1 MSVENRDPAAER
13 AVLAG
18 IARYGQNGYMETADI
33 VQRSSFTLE
42 PNQILYHIFES
53 IIKAGSQT
61 VDVASVLSTAN
72 ILGHKDF
79 FKTDSNKVLLR
90 SILNLEID
98 QGNLRILAARVR
110 KLEVARLLRAEL
122 KQADREIEQVTG
134 EEPIEAI
141 VGLAEKRIFN
151 FGVNL
156 GGSSSEEP
164 VPINAGFE
172 EYKEYLLANR
182 GRPIGIPTGFPQ
194 YDLAIGG
201 GVRPGINVTGGRL
214 KSGKSTLGNTVVAH
228 VAGKLRVETLYLD
241 TEMSKE
247 EQQIRL
253 AANLSN
259 IPVNTIEA
267 GLFYDKAEHKERFDK
282 AQQIIKDMPYSR
294 INIFGKTVESVTS
307 IIRRWLMKK
316 VGFEDN
322 GYAKPCLVILDYIKL
337 LDQATVTKNI
347 AEHQALGFLV
357 SGLHDFAK
365 QYNVPFYAFAQ
376 LNRDGINQE
385 DSGAFSGSD
394 RVGWFAS
401 NLAIFKKKS
410 QEEIA
415 EEAAIHSEF
424 YNRKLIVT
432 DARHGAGTEAG
443 DYINMKFEGQF
454 ARVTEGKLR
463 SDVYANQKPKGTVV
477 EGAEA
482 AKKRADEDSDF
493 GF

>member
-1 MSVENRDPAAER
+1 MSIENRDPAAER

-33 VQRSSFTLE
+33 VQRGSFTLE
-42 PNQILYHIFES
+42 PNQILYHIFET
-53 IIKAGSQT
+53 IIKSGSQT
-61 VDVASVLSTAN
+61 VDIASVLSTAN
-72 ILGHKDF
+72 VLGHKDF

-98 QGNLRILAARVR
+98 QGNLRILAARVK
-110 KLEVARLLRAEL
+110 KLEVARLLREEL
-122 KQADREIEQVTG
+122 RKADKEIEQITG
-134 EEPIEAI
+134 EEPIESI

-156 GGSSSEEP
+156 GNSTSEEP
-164 VPINAGFE
+164 VPIDAGLE
-172 EYKEYLLANR
+172 EYKEYLLANK
-182 GRPIGIPTGFPQ
+182 GKPIGIPSPFKE
-194 YDLAIGG
+194 YNKSIGG
-201 GVRPGINVTGGRL
+201 GFRPGISVVGARL
-214 KSGKSTLGNTVVAH
+214 KVGKSTFANETAAH
-228 VAGKLRVETLYLD
+228 VAGMLQVPTLYLD
-241 TEMSKE
+241 TEMAIE
-247 EQQIRL
+247 EQQTRL
-253 AANLSN
+253 LANIAN
-259 IPVNTIEA
+259 IPVNVIEA
-267 GLFYDKAEHKERFDK
+267 GLFYDNALSKVNFDK
-282 AQQIIKDMPYSR
+282 AMKTIASMPYTR
-294 INIFGKTVESVTS
+294 INVFGKSVESISS
-307 IIRRWLMKK
+307 IIRRWLLKK

-322 GYAKPCLVILDYIKL
+322 GHAKQCLVILDYIKL
-337 LDQATVTKNI
+337 LDQSTVTKNI

-365 QYNVPFYAFAQ
+365 QYHVPFLAFAQ

-415 EEAAIHSEF
+415 EEAAIHKEF

-432 DARHGAGTEAG
+432 DARHGPGTEAG

-463 SDVYANQKPKGTVV
+463 SEVYADQKPKGTVV
-477 EGAEA
+477 EGAAE
-482 AKKRADEDSDF
+482 AKKRAADDDDF